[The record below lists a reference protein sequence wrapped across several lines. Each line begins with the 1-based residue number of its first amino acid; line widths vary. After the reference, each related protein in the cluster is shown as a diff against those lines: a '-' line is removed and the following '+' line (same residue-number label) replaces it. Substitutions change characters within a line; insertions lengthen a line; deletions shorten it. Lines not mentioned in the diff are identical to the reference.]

1 MIILHT
7 ISFKLLIAME
17 VDTQI
22 QFYKA
27 NNKVQNINV
36 FLFI

>member
-7 ISFKLLIAME
+7 MSFKLLIAME
-17 VDTQI
+17 VDTQT

-27 NNKVQNINV
+27 NDKMQNINV